1 MLLGEAGKRQHLL
14 TGLRQHGIDL
24 GEAVG
29 ELLHI
34 RWCWVSTSA
43 SSGWA
48 KMERTKV
55 ATMVWVDL
63 GTWVSRL
70 RRKCTRLRGR
80 EVPGRVAAS
89 AALSPKWSS
98 EISQL
103 HPGQPPLWAITRDA
117 KFSTGRQ
124 AYVKA

>member
-1 MLLGEAGKRQHLL
+1 M
-14 TGLRQHGIDL
+14 
-24 GEAVG
+24 G
-29 ELLHI
+29 ELLHT
-34 RWCWVSTSA
+34 RWCWASTSA

-70 RRKCTRLRGR
+70 RRKCTRQRGR